1 MILILCEMCV
11 FYVLCQTV
19 QEEIKKQH
27 KSGDEKRA
35 EPAIVEG
42 ILHK

>member
-1 MILILCEMCV
+1 MILILCEMHM

-19 QEEIKKQH
+19 QGKKTQQL

-35 EPAIVEG
+35 QPAIVEG